1 MAAKATT
8 TQDIHD
14 LGLGETA
21 RLIAAGKLSAEEAT
35 RTALQRLQDYGP
47 ALVAVAGL
55 DPDAALAAARAVDAR
70 LAKGENLGPLAGVP
84 LAHKDMFYRPG
95 RLSECGSK
103 IRAGFRPGVTAAVLE
118 RLDRAGALD
127 IARLNMV
134 EFALGVTGHNP
145 VAGTPRNPWN
155 PDHITGGSSSGSGA
169 AVAARLVS
177 GALGSD
183 TGGSIRFPAACCGVV
198 GMKPTYGRV
207 SRFAAMPLSYSLD
220 TLGPLTR
227 TVRDNAL
234 MLGVV
239 AGFDPRDPATSRLP
253 VPDYLSA
260 IEEGVGGLRLGVPD
274 GYFLEPVADEVRTLI
289 EDAAATLGKLGA
301 AVRPARVPASIAAFN
316 GITSMITATEGATLH
331 ARWMRE
337 RPGDYG
343 RQTLGR
349 LLAGAMTPATTYI
362 EAIAERPRLLAE
374 FMETAFA
381 EVDALIVPVMVMP
394 VPTIAAADLAAN
406 PGFSDQIVR
415 MGHATRPINYLGL
428 PGLSVPCGFTAN
440 GLPAAFQLVG
450 RPYDEA
456 TLYRLARAY
465 ERQTGCTDKAPDL
478 SKIR

>member
-1 MAAKATT
+1 
-8 TQDIHD
+8 
-14 LGLGETA
+14 
-21 RLIAAGKLSAEEAT
+21 
-35 RTALQRLQDYGP
+35 
-47 ALVAVAGL
+47 
-55 DPDAALAAARAVDAR
+55 
-70 LAKGENLGPLAGVP
+70 
-84 LAHKDMFYRPG
+84 
-95 RLSECGSK
+95 
-103 IRAGFRPGVTAAVLE
+103 
-118 RLDRAGALD
+118 
-127 IARLNMV
+127 
-134 EFALGVTGHNP
+134 
-145 VAGTPRNPWN
+145 
-155 PDHITGGSSSGSGA
+155 
-169 AVAARLVS
+169 VAA
-177 GALGSD
+177 
-183 TGGSIRFPAACCGVV
+183 
-198 GMKPTYGRV
+198 
-207 SRFAAMPLSYSLD
+207 
-220 TLGPLTR
+220 
-227 TVRDNAL
+227 
-234 MLGVV
+234 
-239 AGFDPRDPATSRLP
+239 
-253 VPDYLSA
+253 
-260 IEEGVGGLRLGVPD
+260 
-274 GYFLEPVADEVRTLI
+274 EVRTLI

-301 AVRPARVPASIAAFN
+301 AVRPARVPASVAAFN

-331 ARWMRE
+331 TRWMRE

-428 PGLSVPCGFTAN
+428 PGLCVPCGFTAN